1 LQCSHRREIFGLT
14 RQLVPVRVRHTSR
27 EDWSKHKDN

>member
-14 RQLVPVRVRHTSR
+14 RQLVPVRIKHTWR
-27 EDWSKHKDN
+27 EDWSKHKDQ